1 MANQIPFSGAT
12 DAAGKY
18 LLPPEQGEI
27 LTNAILAQAGAVAL
41 AGDAKSTTSRR
52 TQFPI
57 WLGQPTA
64 AYTGEGAKKPVTG
77 GEFGVA
83 ELNVKKVTSIVLF
96 TDEMLEDV
104 QGGDLNVLVDSGVRG
119 AITDVIDANVIG
131 KDSGADIAGAH
142 DNMLRSTTS
151 TVELGTTGDALRV
164 AVSAAMGVLEA
175 NGYTNS
181 ANYGVLLASGFG
193 QHIRDAR
200 SATDTTKELYDSDPV
215 YGLSRSFSSNL
226 NSPSAPLAAAGAPA
240 NIVGFVVHRPNIH
253 VRLRKD
259 VALDVSREATVNDG
273 TVDRNM
279 WEENLTGIRYET
291 RLGVFTHDLNRAV
304 VALVNAA

>member
-1 MANQIPFSGAT
+1 VPNQIPFSGAT

-27 LTNAILAQAGAVAL
+27 LTNGILAQAGAIAL
-41 AGDAKSTTSRR
+41 AGDARATNSRR

-64 AYTGEGAKKPVTG
+64 AFVGEGAKKPATG
-77 GEFGVA
+77 GEFGQA
-83 ELNVKKVTSIVLF
+83 EINIKKVASIVIF

-119 AITDVIDANVIG
+119 AINDIADAHAIG
-131 KDSGADIAGAH
+131 KDSGVNIVGAF
-142 DNMLRSTTS
+142 DNELASTTA

-164 AVSAAMGVLEA
+164 AVSAAMGILEA
-175 NGYTNS
+175 NGYTDQ
-181 ANYGVLLASGFG
+181 ANMGVLLASGFG

-200 SATDTTKELYDSDPV
+200 SALDTTEELYSSDPV
-215 YGLSRSFSSNL
+215 YGLQRWYSSNL
-226 NSPSAPLAAAGAPA
+226 NSPTGAAAAGR
-240 NIVGFVVHRPNIH
+240 VVALVAYRPNIH
-253 VRLRKD
+253 VRIRKD
-259 VALDVSREATVNDG
+259 VTLDVSREATVSDG
-273 TVDRNM
+273 TTDRNM

-291 RLGVFTHDLNRAV
+291 RLGMFTHDLNRAV
-304 VALVNAA
+304 VAITNAT

>member
-131 KDSGADIAGAH
+131 KDSGANIAGAH

-164 AVSAAMGVLEA
+164 AVSAAMGVL
-175 NGYTNS
+175 
-181 ANYGVLLASGFG
+181 
-193 QHIRDAR
+193 
-200 SATDTTKELYDSDPV
+200 DTTKELYDSDPV

-226 NSPSAPLAAAGAPA
+226 NSPSAAIAAAGAPA

-273 TVDRNM
+273 TIDRNM

-291 RLGVFTHDLNRAV
+291 RLGVFTHDLSRAV

>member
-27 LTNAILAQAGAVAL
+27 LTNAILAQAGALAL
-41 AGDAKSTTSRR
+41 AGDSRATSSRR

-64 AYTGEGAKKPVTG
+64 AFVGEGAKKLATG
-77 GEFGVA
+77 GEFGQG
-83 ELNVKKVTSIVLF
+83 ELNVKKVASIVIF

-104 QGGDLNVLVDSGVRG
+104 QNGDLNVLVDSGVRG
-119 AITDVIDANVIG
+119 AISDVIDANKIG
-131 KDSGADIAGAH
+131 MDSGTNIAGAF

-151 TVELGTTGDALRV
+151 TVEFGTSGDALRL
-164 AVSAAMGVLEA
+164 AVSAAMGQLEA
-175 NGYTNS
+175 NGYTNPEDF
-181 ANYGVLLASGFG
+181 GVLLASGFA

-200 SATDTTKELYDSDPV
+200 TASDATTPVYTEDPV
-215 YGLSRSFSSNL
+215 YGLPRFYSSNL
-226 NSPSAPLAAAGAPA
+226 DNPATAAVG

-253 VRLRKD
+253 VRIRKD
-259 VALDVSREATVNDG
+259 VTLDVSREATVSDG
-273 TVDRNM
+273 TTDRNM

-291 RLGVFTHDLNRAV
+291 RLGAFTHDLNRAV
-304 VALVNAA
+304 VAITNAV